1 MLSFLLNIIKNSS
14 FFYRMGQFLKYSLWD
29 CFIDCS
35 PQVLSQH
42 QIAESLIPVYL
53 DIELAL
59 VAGMRH
65 QPDCPVEYF

>member
-1 MLSFLLNIIKNSS
+1 
-14 FFYRMGQFLKYSLWD
+14 MGLFHW
-29 CFIDCS
+29 CS

-42 QIAESLIPVYL
+42 QIAESQIPVYL

-59 VAGMRH
+59 VAGMSH